1 MLFASSIF
9 IFGFLPL
16 ILTLYYICKKNR
28 KLSNIILL
36 IASLAFYAFGEPR
49 FVIIMMISIIINWWL
64 GMKISKTRKNL
75 HIVDKRTNIDS
86 DPNIYENEDY
96 QLENKTNIH
105 IVNKTVKQKQKT
117 WLAIGI
123 VFNIAIIFIFKYL
136 MFVMGIV
143 NQVTPLSMEIPLINL
158 PIGISFYT
166 FQSISY
172 LIDVYREKGQVQK
185 NLLNVA
191 LYIAFFPQLIAGP
204 IVRYETI
211 ANQLEGRK
219 ESFALF
225 SEGVRR
231 FIVGLGKKV
240 IIANQMALIA
250 DAAHAANAGGQ
261 ISIAFAWL
269 GSIAYTLQIYYDFG
283 GYSDMAIGLGKMFGF
298 EFLENFNYPYISKSI
313 TEFWRRWHISL
324 STWFRDYVYIPL
336 GGSRVKSPTR
346 HICNIFIVWL
356 LTGIWHGAA
365 WNFIAWGLGYFVLL
379 IIEKYVF
386 ARMKT
391 LNKNGNK
398 NTNKSCE
405 KHKLSTILINTLKT
419 IYTLFFVNLGWVLF
433 RAEGLGAAWSYIK
446 SMFGVITTDVLANNT
461 LSINNSINTLTK
473 LSGKIVIENQFYLL
487 LDEKIVFIILGILFS
502 MPLIKILEEKLEK
515 FSEKNKFL
523 YIIENI
529 ASSAVYLAILMI
541 TVSFLLKET
550 YNPFIYFNF

>member
-64 GMKISKTRKNL
+64 GMKISSARKRNESKTK
-75 HIVDKRTNIDS
+75 
-86 DPNIYENEDY
+86 
-96 QLENKTNIH
+96 
-105 IVNKTVKQKQKT
+105 KT
-117 WLAIGI
+117 WLAVGI
-123 VFNIAIIFIFKYL
+123 IFNVAIIFIFKYL

-143 NQVTPLSMEIPLINL
+143 NQVTPLSMEIPIIKL

-250 DAAHAANAGGQ
+250 DAAHVANAGGQ

-269 GSIAYTLQIYYDFG
+269 GSIAYTLQIYFDFG

-336 GGSRVKSPTR
+336 GGSRVKSNTR
-346 HICNIFIVWL
+346 HIFNIFIVWL

-391 LNKNGNK
+391 INMKRKINTNSVLHEIAHSNSTEANE
-398 NTNKSCE
+398 NTNKCYK
-405 KHKLSTILINTLKT
+405 KHKLSSILIDTLKT

-446 SMFGVITTDVLANNT
+446 SMFGVISADPAG
-461 LSINNSINTLTK
+461 IHNSINTLTD
-473 LSGKIVIENQFYLL
+473 LSQKIPIENQFYVL
-487 LDEKIVFIILGILFS
+487 LDEKLAFIILGILFS
-502 MPLIKILEEKLEK
+502 MPIIKILEEKLDK
-515 FSEKNKFL
+515 LAEKNKLL
-523 YIIENI
+523 YMVENI
-529 ASSAVYLAILMI
+529 ASSVVYLAILMI